1 MSAVMKLSRSF
12 LWPRSR
18 GMRSLSVLIG
28 AAAICMSLAILVRP
42 TDSIGRVADV
52 ALPVATPL
60 EVEFPDEVLRSV
72 PLSKSSAALK
82 RRETLSGLTDRL
94 GLDRSQATQVWNTLN
109 QADLLDPRR
118 VRPGLEVTAW
128 QESGTLNAVKLVE
141 QAGEQIMA
149 KRDHAGRWTAFKL
162 SAKQV
167 TRPIRIAGTVATS
180 LYVDARALGAGDQ
193 QVVDFASVFAYDV
206 DFQREI
212 HPGDAFEFVYEII
225 TDERGNR
232 LGAGDLIYAALNGK
246 VIDKGFYR
254 FTPPDTGDADYFQAN
269 GESATRFL
277 MKTPING
284 ARLSSSFGMRRH
296 PISGFT
302 RLHKGTDFAAP
313 TGTPVFA
320 AGHGT
325 VERASRYGG
334 YGKYVRIRHANGYKT
349 AYAHLSRYGRGI
361 KSGVRVRQGQVIGY
375 VGSTGAST
383 GPHLHYEVHING
395 KPVNAMRLKLPTGRK
410 LAETPDIMEAFEAE
424 RDQINVIR
432 GVERGTAG
440 IETAAIAL
448 EN

>member
-1 MSAVMKLSRSF
+1 MKLSRF
-12 LWPRSR
+12 FPWPRSR
-18 GMRSLSVLIG
+18 GMRSLSILV
-28 AAAICMSLAILVRP
+28 AAAAAFTYLSIAFRP
-42 TDSIGRVADV
+42 AQTVEQ
-52 ALPVATPL
+52 VATVVPSIAEPL
-60 EVEFPDEVLRSV
+60 EVELPAEMLTTAELTKASTS
-72 PLSKSSAALK
+72 LQ
-82 RRETLSGLTDRL
+82 RRETLSELTDRL
-94 GLDRSQATQVWNTLN
+94 DLDRGQATQVWNTLN
-109 QADLLDPRR
+109 DADLLDPRR
-118 VRPGLEVTAW
+118 VRPGLEVAAW
-128 QESGTLNAVKLVE
+128 REGDIIKAVKVVE
-141 QAGEQIMA
+141 ESGEQIMA
-149 KRDHAGRWTAFKL
+149 KRDHTGRWHAFTL
-162 SAKQV
+162 SAKQMTTPV
-167 TRPIRIAGTVATS
+167 RVAGTVATS

-232 LGAGDLIYAALNGK
+232 LGAGNLIYAALNGK

-254 FTPPDTGDADYFQAN
+254 FTPTDTGDADYFQAN

-296 PISGFT
+296 PISGFS

-320 AGHGT
+320 AGNGT
-325 VERASRYGG
+325 VERASRFGG

-349 AYAHLSRYGRGI
+349 AYAHLSRYGSGI

-410 LAETPDIMEAFEAE
+410 LAETPDIMAVFETE
-424 RDQINVIR
+424 RDRIDAIT
-432 GVERGTAG
+432 GVEENTA
-440 IETAAIAL
+440 ILAKASAAL